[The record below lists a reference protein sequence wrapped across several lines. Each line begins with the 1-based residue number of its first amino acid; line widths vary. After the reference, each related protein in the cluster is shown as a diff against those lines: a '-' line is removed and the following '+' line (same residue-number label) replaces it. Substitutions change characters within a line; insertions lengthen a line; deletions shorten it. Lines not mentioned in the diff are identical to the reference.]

1 MGCKKRTIQYAKW
14 AGKLLGGVVVRR
26 IAQTVDVIENAPPGW
41 LVNTDKRRLV
51 IEDAKAQWAKQNKVD
66 LSEVGGEVEGAIR
79 SALQTALWNLRQG
92 VEAIELG
99 DDSDADENL
108 DV

>member
-51 IEDAKAQWAKQNKVD
+51 IEEDGSMRDWDSYLAAGIV
-66 LSEVGGEVEGAIR
+66 SITVIR
-79 SALQTALWNLRQG
+79 RARRR
-92 VEAIELG
+92 
-99 DDSDADENL
+99 
-108 DV
+108 